1 MVVVEVVFWVAV
13 GLLLYTH
20 LGYPLVLAGLARL
33 TRRAPTPRETELPSV
48 SLIVAAHDEE
58 DVIEAK
64 VRDALALDYPREL
77 LEVIVASDGSADRT
91 AELARDAGA
100 DRVLELS
107 RVGKIQAQNA
117 AVERAGGEVLAF
129 SDANARWL
137 PAALG
142 ELVAPF
148 ADPRVGYVCGQ
159 ARFLDQGGS
168 NQEGVYWRYELA
180 LRELESRVAG
190 VTAGNGA
197 IYAVRRGA
205 YLPLGPAS
213 SHDLSFPF
221 MLSKRGWRAVYAPR
235 AIAEEKMVAT
245 IEGEFARK
253 RRMMR
258 GIYDEVIGDGM
269 LSPRGYGLAY
279 GFEIASHRLLRY
291 ASPLLHV
298 VALLANVAL
307 VGESAVY
314 LATLA
319 LQLALLAAAA
329 LAGVIPL
336 RPFRLARYYVLTT
349 ASIAAG
355 LWDRARLGTPG
366 AWDKAEGTR

>member
-20 LGYPLVLAGLARL
+20 VGYPLVLAAVARL
-33 TRRAPTPRETELPSV
+33 RPPLPEPGPAEPPRV

-64 VRDALALDYPREL
+64 VRDALAQDYPRER
-77 LEVIVASDGSADRT
+77 LELIVASDGSSDRT
-91 AELARDAGA
+91 AELARAAGA
-100 DRVLELS
+100 DRVLELG
-107 RVGKIQAQNA
+107 RVGKIEAQNA

-137 PAALG
+137 PAALR

-148 ADPRVGYVCGQ
+148 ADPGVGYVCGQ

-180 LRELESRVAG
+180 VRALESRLAG

-197 IYAVRRGA
+197 IYAVRRDA

-221 MLSKRGWRAVYAPR
+221 MLTKRGWRAVYAPR
-235 AIAEEKMVAT
+235 AVAEEKMVAT

-258 GIYDEVIGDGM
+258 GIYDEVVGDGM

-291 ASPLLHV
+291 ASPFLHLI
-298 VALLANVAL
+298 ALAANVAL
-307 VGESAVY
+307 LGEGAVY
-314 LATLA
+314 VLTLA
-319 LQLALLAAAA
+319 AQVSVLAAAA
-329 LAGVIPL
+329 LAGAIPV
-336 RPFRLARYYVLTT
+336 RAFRIARYYVLTT
-349 ASIAAG
+349 ASIVAG
-355 LWDRARLGTPG
+355 LWDRVRLGTAG
-366 AWDKAEGTR
+366 AWEKAEGTR